1 MRLVGVISVAL
12 LLAGILAVP
21 TVMALT
27 QAECVALGYT
37 DGTTESYS
45 SCTSDAGC
53 QKDWTCILPPNEKKI
68 YDANDNSAC
77 MDNNKCCWD
86 WDYLMDCPGG
96 ANCQRPSIPTVD
108 DPYNRVSAW
117 CGCTFTVTI
126 TPVINDADVTFT
138 ATPNDCSLDTTDLS
152 SYTYLWVFGDGTLTV
167 TTQSPTHTYAADGDY
182 TVTLTL
188 TDAAPD
194 SDIVIKTHPVSI
206 SGAGGPPAEFTV
218 TLTHSPSS
226 PAPGDTVTF
235 TAKAGGG
242 TTACRPYKYSWEYS
256 DEPSAGYGGDGG
268 SGDPGTMEEYS
279 NIIHTYS
286 EAGTYTLDVTVKS
299 CDETETATAT
309 ATVTVSEGGE
319 EPTETPDISGA
330 GLTCDPGDLPADF
343 QKLILTTLCVIWRII
358 QGIVAILAALVVA
371 IAGLRYLSTDN
382 PEQRDKA
389 RKMIASVVVAAVI
402 IVVALQFANF
412 MISETVAW
420 NEFDCAAYG
429 GGDDIMANVV
439 DVACILFTIIQLI
452 AAVIALV
459 VIALAGVRWST
470 SDAPEGRAQA
480 KSMIYGA
487 IVGLIIVFIA
497 TNFVKAIFFG
507 DDNALMG
514 DFSCSI
520 ADDKVEAI
528 QAQVEDFGCVL
539 FLAIL
544 FPAGTL
550 VALVIVL
557 AGIKWMSSESPADRD
572 TAKRWFIHALIGLVI
587 VMVASQ
593 LIWAMTSV
601 AFSFDFSGLFGDLG
615 DLFDFGDGF
624 GGFFGDLFDIGEDI
638 FGTPYLVMCIAK
650 TILHG
655 SVWLL
660 IAQLHVMFCI
670 FVRSMQAVAAAVA
683 ALYLTIT
690 GLRLVGTDDPETRTE
705 AKRKIYH
712 VLVGFMITLVA
723 LSIVDMI
730 SVINWFVNWIGGIL
744 GDIPLIGGLFPDDF
758 YLPFSELTCPSFFD
772 LGGEY
777 FVNQL
782 QYIFCI
788 LIRIIQ
794 LIAVIVAGLVIMLS
808 GIKWSASDDL
818 ESRTEAK
825 TRIIYALLGLVVI
838 ILALD
843 LVHVLMGGDVGLEDL
858 SPLSACQSATTGAD
872 IDEKSRYLGCIF
884 VRILQA
890 SAALI
895 SGLVIALAGVRW
907 MSTDTPEDKS
917 NAKNF
922 VIHALVGLAIVIIAL
937 QLVNTLVGGTVDI
950 TDFTPSCSVP
960 EDLKDSIWAI
970 GCNLIKILQ
979 FVAGILG
986 TLVIIVG
993 GLIWV
998 GSGDDIVKRAQAKAI
1013 VIAAI
1018 IGVLI
1023 ILIGLQLANTLV
1035 TGTDVLTITCP

>member
-1 MRLVGVISVAL
+1 M
-12 LLAGILAVP
+12 
-21 TVMALT
+21 
-27 QAECVALGYT
+27 
-37 DGTTESYS
+37 
-45 SCTSDAGC
+45 
-53 QKDWTCILPPNEKKI
+53 
-68 YDANDNSAC
+68 
-77 MDNNKCCWD
+77 
-86 WDYLMDCPGG
+86 
-96 ANCQRPSIPTVD
+96 
-108 DPYNRVSAW
+108 
-117 CGCTFTVTI
+117 
-126 TPVINDADVTFT
+126 
-138 ATPNDCSLDTTDLS
+138 
-152 SYTYLWVFGDGTLTV
+152 
-167 TTQSPTHTYAADGDY
+167 
-182 TVTLTL
+182 
-188 TDAAPD
+188 
-194 SDIVIKTHPVSI
+194 
-206 SGAGGPPAEFTV
+206 
-218 TLTHSPSS
+218 
-226 PAPGDTVTF
+226 
-235 TAKAGGG
+235 
-242 TTACRPYKYSWEYS
+242 
-256 DEPSAGYGGDGG
+256 
-268 SGDPGTMEEYS
+268 
-279 NIIHTYS
+279 
-286 EAGTYTLDVTVKS
+286 
-299 CDETETATAT
+299 
-309 ATVTVSEGGE
+309 
-319 EPTETPDISGA
+319 
-330 GLTCDPGDLPADF
+330 
-343 QKLILTTLCVIWRII
+343 
-358 QGIVAILAALVVA
+358 VA

-389 RKMIASVVVAAVI
+389 RKMIVSVVVAAVI
-402 IVVALQFANF
+402 IVIALQFANF

-420 NEFDCAAYG
+420 NQFDCAAYSG
-429 GGDDIMANVV
+429 GNEIMANIV
-439 DVACILFTIIQLI
+439 DVACILFTIIQMI
-452 AAVIALV
+452 AAIIALV

-487 IVGLIIVFIA
+487 IVGLIIVFVA

-520 ADDKVEAI
+520 DQNKADAI
-528 QAQVEDFGCVL
+528 KTQVEDFGCVL

-557 AGIKWMSSESPADRD
+557 AGIKWMSSESPEDRNI
-572 TAKRWFIHALIGLVI
+572 AKRWFIQALVGLVI
-587 VMVASQ
+587 VMVSSQ

-601 AFSFDFSGLFGDLG
+601 AFGFDFSSIFGSIG
-615 DLFDFGDGF
+615 SIF
-624 GGFFGDLFDIGEDI
+624 GGDIFGGLGSLLTGI
-638 FGTPYLVMCIAK
+638 FGTPYLVTCVAK

-660 IAQLHVMFCI
+660 IAQLHVIFCI
-670 FVRSMQAVAAAVA
+670 FVRSMQAVAAVVA

-712 VLVGFMITLVA
+712 VLVGFMITLLA

-730 SVINWFVNWIGGIL
+730 SVINWFVNWVSGLISG
-744 GDIPLIGGLFPDDF
+744 IPLIGSILPSDF

-808 GIKWSASDDL
+808 GIKWASADDV
-818 ESRTEAK
+818 ESRVEAK

-843 LVHVLMGGDVGLEDL
+843 LVHVLMGGDVDLQDL
-858 SPLSACQSATTGAD
+858 SPLSECQSATTGAD
-872 IDEKSRYLGCIF
+872 IDTKSRYLGCIF

-917 NAKNF
+917 SAKNF
-922 VIHALVGLAIVIIAL
+922 VVHALVGLAIVIIAL
-937 QLVNTLVGGTVDI
+937 QLVNTLVSGTGI
-950 TDFTPSCSVP
+950 TDFTPGCSVP
-960 EDLKDSIWAI
+960 TDIKDAIWTI
-970 GCNLIKILQ
+970 GCNLIRILQ
-979 FVAGILG
+979 FVAGLLG

-998 GSGDDIVKRAQAKAI
+998 GSGDDIVKRTQAKAI

-1023 ILIGLQLANTLV
+1023 VLIGLQLANTLIFSGTEVLEVTCPTTTTTTTTTSTTTTSIPTSPSFAISSFTASVTSPGSATFNYVVSNSGAAGDVQISVGCSPPVSSSPSPGTVSIGAISDYSGSFSHSGLSSGDKCILTISDSV
-1035 TGTDVLTITCP
+1035 TGSGIDMKEATYP